1 MISGK
6 NHKSTTA
13 LVAIAILA
21 GVLIVN
27 TVVIGSR
34 HNTLAHKA
42 KSTSFENSHINVQTD
57 TNQGQA
63 CETVGGTSPIS
74 NSCSS
79 ASSDTITQ
87 GAPPPNQCT
96 AHH

>member
-1 MISGK
+1 MISIGK

-34 HNTLAHKA
+34 HNALAHKA
-42 KSTSFENSHINVQTD
+42 
-57 TNQGQA
+57 
-63 CETVGGTSPIS
+63 
-74 NSCSS
+74 
-79 ASSDTITQ
+79 
-87 GAPPPNQCT
+87 
-96 AHH
+96 

>member
-27 TVVIGSR
+27 TVVIERR
-34 HNTLAHKA
+34 HNALAHKA
-42 KSTSFENSHINVQTD
+42 KSL
-57 TNQGQA
+57 GQA